1 MANPQWP
8 SFPGVPNM
16 TTDADGRPQPQDLIP
31 GKQLGTP
38 LDAAFIGRIIRA
50 LCDLRDAI
58 DDDEGNKVNRSGD
71 TMSGDLTISGAASW
85 ANTLFGGKCVSVV
98 AGQKSN
104 SYLQTQIVNGNTVAV
119 IGVQDNDGAWHNWS
133 FNAVD
138 GTATTPSGKI
148 LATTDAIATETQRAE
163 NAEAALL
170 PLSGGTITGALYSGG
185 MFQQGDLE
193 LTQPIGAALAD
204 EQFFLQ
210 LVNDT
215 KSSTTWGRLVLR
227 DGSGNFH
234 VPIQVDNHDK
244 TTINGTLNVTGQAGF
259 QSSVLSQGTFQQ
271 GDLQMTMPIGA
282 GFWDMQFFL
291 QLANNAKTS
300 TTYGRLVLKDNGG
313 NYFVALQIDNHGH
326 VTDAQGRDFLTKPEA
341 QAAYLPLSGGN
352 LTGALYSTGTFQ
364 QGSLELTQP
373 VGAALADEQFFLQLV
388 NETKNGTTWGRLVLR
403 DGGGNFH
410 VPIQVDNH
418 DNTTVNGT
426 LNVTGQAGFQSSVLS
441 QGTFQQGDLQMTMPI
456 GAGFWD
462 MQFFLQLANNA
473 KTGTT
478 TGRLVLKDNGGNY
491 FVALQI
497 DNHGH
502 VTDAQGRDFLT
513 KPEAQAAYLPLSGGN
528 LTGALY
534 STGTF
539 QQGSLELTQPVGA
552 ALADEQFFL
561 QLVNETKN
569 GTTWGRLVLRDGGG
583 NFHVPIQ
590 VDNHDNTTVNGTL
603 NVTGQAG
610 FQSSVLSQG
619 TFQQGDLQMTMPI
632 GAGFW
637 DMQFFLQ
644 LANNAK
650 TGTTTG
656 RLVLKDNGGNYFVA
670 LQIDNHGHVTDA
682 QGRDFLTKPE
692 AQAAYLPLSGGNL
705 TGALYSTGTFQQGSL
720 ELTQPVGAALAD
732 EQFFLQLVNETKNGT
747 TWGRL
752 VLRDGGGNFHVP
764 IQVDNHDNTTV
775 NGTLNVT
782 GQAGFQSSVLSQGTF
797 QQGDLQMTMPIGAGF
812 WDMQFF
818 LQLANNAKTGTTTGR
833 LVLKDNGGNYFV
845 ALQIDNHGHVT
856 DAQGRDFLTKPEAQ
870 AAYLPLSG

>member
-352 LTGALYSTGTFQ
+352 LTGGLTITEANNWGFGRGGGLSSLAMGDGPERFYQ
-364 QGSLELTQP
+364 QVYRPKGGLTQG
-373 VGAALADEQFFLQLV
+373 VLGVADETGDRQWKLQ
-388 NETKNGTTWGRLVLR
+388 
-403 DGGGNFH
+403 
-410 VPIQVDNH
+410 
-418 DNTTVNGT
+418 
-426 LNVTGQAGFQSSVLS
+426 A
-441 QGTFQQGDLQMTMPI
+441 
-456 GAGFWD
+456 
-462 MQFFLQLANNA
+462 
-473 KTGTT
+473 
-478 TGRLVLKDNGGNY
+478 
-491 FVALQI
+491 
-497 DNHGH
+497 
-502 VTDAQGRDFLT
+502 
-513 KPEAQAAYLPLSGGN
+513 
-528 LTGALY
+528 
-534 STGTF
+534 
-539 QQGSLELTQPVGA
+539 
-552 ALADEQFFL
+552 
-561 QLVNETKN
+561 
-569 GTTWGRLVLRDGGG
+569 
-583 NFHVPIQ
+583 
-590 VDNHDNTTVNGTL
+590 
-603 NVTGQAG
+603 
-610 FQSSVLSQG
+610 
-619 TFQQGDLQMTMPI
+619 
-632 GAGFW
+632 
-637 DMQFFLQ
+637 
-644 LANNAK
+644 
-650 TGTTTG
+650 
-656 RLVLKDNGGNYFVA
+656 
-670 LQIDNHGHVTDA
+670 
-682 QGRDFLTKPE
+682 
-692 AQAAYLPLSGGNL
+692 
-705 TGALYSTGTFQQGSL
+705 
-720 ELTQPVGAALAD
+720 
-732 EQFFLQLVNETKNGT
+732 
-747 TWGRL
+747 
-752 VLRDGGGNFHVP
+752 
-764 IQVDNHDNTTV
+764 
-775 NGTLNVT
+775 
-782 GQAGFQSSVLSQGTF
+782 
-797 QQGDLQMTMPIGAGF
+797 
-812 WDMQFF
+812 
-818 LQLANNAKTGTTTGR
+818 
-833 LVLKDNGGNYFV
+833 
-845 ALQIDNHGHVT
+845 
-856 DAQGRDFLTKPEAQ
+856 
-870 AAYLPLSG
+870 